1 MCALAMMCIATQA
14 QDEVYCDISNTPA
27 TEVVEGH
34 IYLLANRAYPEIGLV
49 YDSNEGSATT
59 FEPVSEQLGQSVTSN
74 QPFLFT
80 ATADGFTLP
89 VTLQNIN
96 DVNIDW
102 GYGETGGGIVL
113 SPRRGAAASEETVY
127 FTVKVEADQLVMLYN
142 GTLYGVNATTPAESA
157 QWIAYEVKEHEH
169 KWAPN
174 EDRTHYCTV
183 CYVEEEHSYV
193 DGVCEICQHEC
204 RHSSYIDG
212 VCEYCGAECE
222 HKNGWEFNEEDD
234 YWHYCIVCYHQEH
247 HHIAEEGGTCVCGF
261 ECPGHEFFFDS
272 EVSISASNET
282 TGEYVMHFE
291 CVFCQYQ
298 KTETVDPDAD
308 CPNGDQHSWD
318 VWVEKPT
325 CTMRGYTYHQCIS
338 CDLMYISDFTDIDR
352 KNHNWQAD
360 NDYHWCGNGCELYG
374 QDQEHNMVDDKC
386 TICGYWPGHTEH
398 KWETDEYGHY
408 CSIPGCEDYQD
419 RQEHEIDENCTCT
432 VCGYTCH
439 EWNNGVCEICQVTC
453 SHDHKYLVK
462 GYEADCISDGWKEH
476 YECEYCN
483 VLLND
488 AGQPITDEEYDLYI
502 ITATGHLVNN
512 EGICSVCE
520 NQITVADEFKWGESK
535 SFEFYPASDMVFQD
549 PMSYP
554 LYQLIIKEGMV
565 TQIDLPEDVDS
576 FVEPTE
582 ESDGFERRWMLY
594 PCASEEGCTR
604 VGVGTDM
611 LFNEPYNLTPGT
623 YYMAPIM
630 MSGWNEEVANV
641 ELTFPAVIAPCVDEE
656 GNVTSVEL
664 TATTEGYAADADATV
679 EIADGVSFT
688 TPVDFTAT
696 GSQVIIDREFTQNT
710 PATINLP
717 FDVDASV
724 MGEKYYTFGGIAL
737 NAVTG
742 KWEATMN
749 EAAGTLLA
757 NTPYIVLPEGT
768 TLGISN
774 TATVTFRADASA
786 NSITASGDWK
796 MVSSVAKKV
805 WTADENADE
814 IGKTYGFAGKSLTNA
829 DGVAI
834 EAGQFVKVVAG
845 AWIPAGRAYLTYKDG
860 SDPTAAS
867 HAPALTGD
875 AALPASISVRF
886 VNADGTNGI
895 GTLDTESGHMTI
907 DAWYDLQGR
916 RISEPKQGGIYIRN
930 NKKITVK

>member
-1 MCALAMMCIATQA
+1 MCALAMMSFATQA
-14 QDEVYCDISNTPA
+14 QDDVLYEISSESA
-27 TEVVEGH
+27 TEVVDGH
-34 IYLLANRAYPEIGLV
+34 IYVLQNRAYPAYGLC
-49 YDSNEGSATT
+49 YDNDNENGCATT
-59 FEPVSEQLGQSVTSN
+59 YEWNENLLGQCMPY
-74 QPFLFT
+74 QYYFLT
-80 ATADGFTLP
+80 AGAYGITLP
-89 VTLQNIN
+89 GTLTNIN
-96 DVNIDW
+96 ENGDM
-102 GYGETGGGIVL
+102 GYGDAGGGQVL
-113 SPRRGAAASEETVY
+113 SPRRNAAYVETTY
-127 FTVKVEADQLVMLYN
+127 FTVKDAAGQLAMLLE
-142 GTLYGVNATTPAESA
+142 GDPTPYGVIYGGENTTPAECA
-157 QWIAYEVKEHEH
+157 QWIAYEVTEHEH
-169 KWAPN
+169 NWEIVYD
-174 EDRTHYCTV
+174 EDQSYCHHCTK
-183 CYVEEEHSYV
+183 CDVEERHYVTGEDGVCVCGYQCSEHSYHMDDYASV
-193 DGVCEICQHEC
+193 EATENADGQYIVVKICEYCQHE
-204 RHSSYIDG
+204 
-212 VCEYCGAECE
+212 
-222 HKNGWEFNEEDD
+222 
-234 YWHYCIVCYHQEH
+234 
-247 HHIAEEGGTCVCGF
+247 
-261 ECPGHEFFFDS
+261 
-272 EVSISASNET
+272 
-282 TGEYVMHFE
+282 
-291 CVFCQYQ
+291 
-298 KTETVDPDAD
+298 KTETVDLDGK
-308 CPNGDQHSWD
+308 CPKGGNHSWAD
-318 VWVEKPT
+318 DGTINAT
-325 CTMRGYTYHQCIS
+325 CTAKGYTYHICKK
-338 CDLMYISDFTDIDR
+338 CEMLYVADFTDINPD
-352 KNHNWQAD
+352 NHDWLVEEQWNEEGELVSM
-360 NDYHWCGNGCELYG
+360 HFCCNGCELYG
-374 QDQEHNMVDDKC
+374 QDQEHNMVDGKC

-462 GYEADCISDGWKEH
+462 GYAADCISDGWKEH
-476 YECEYCN
+476 YECEYCDAW
-483 VLLND
+483 LND
-488 AGQPITDEEYDLYI
+488 AGQPMTDEEFDLYI
-502 ITATGHLVNN
+502 IPATGHLVNN

-520 NQITVADEFKWGESK
+520 NQITVADEFKWGETK
-535 SFEFYPASDMVFQD
+535 EFEFMNVAELQIHD
-549 PMSYP
+549 PMSYS
-554 LYQLIIKEGMV
+554 LYQLNIQEGMV
-565 TQIDLPEDVDS
+565 TQINLPEGVDS

-582 ESDGFERRWMLY
+582 ETDGYDSMWMLF
-594 PCASEEGCTR
+594 PCATEEGGTR
-604 VGVGTDM
+604 VGVGEYKA
-611 LFNEPYNLTPGT
+611 FNEPYNLTPGT

-696 GSQVIIDREFTQNT
+696 GSQVTIDREFTQNT

-717 FDVDASV
+717 FDVPAV
-724 MGEKYYTFGGIAL
+724 AMGETYYTFGGIAL
-737 NAVTG
+737 NAETG

-749 EAAGTLLA
+749 EATGTLLA

-786 NSITASGDWK
+786 NSSTTSGDWK

-805 WTADENADE
+805 WSDDENADE

-829 DGVAI
+829 DGVEI

-845 AWIPAGRAYLTYKDG
+845 AWIPAGRAYLTYKDE

-867 HAPALTGD
+867 HAPARTAD